1 MLKNVSQ
8 LPLKLPTILRRK
20 IPKVDDLFRSPK
32 GYVLKIVEHRRNII
46 QPNEYVYQFMAG
58 PDTKGLY
65 HLAPTRYF
73 VGEEDIIKNIEKGRL
88 TRV

>member
-1 MLKNVSQ
+1 MLKHYSPFASN
-8 LPLKLPTILRRK
+8 LPTVLQRN
-20 IPKVDDLFRSPK
+20 IPEVGDLYRSPQ
-32 GYVLKIVEHRRNII
+32 GYILQVVEHRRNII